1 MNEPS
6 VFNESKT
13 MDLDVVHNMDG
24 KNVTH
29 KEAHNLYGL
38 YMSKATFEGLN
49 ALCQTSVRF
58 HSLVLVMREFS
69 VIQQFGRG

>member
-13 MDLDVVHNMDG
+13 MDLDVVHNLDG

-38 YMSKATFEGLN
+38 YMSKATFEG
-49 ALCQTSVRF
+49 
-58 HSLVLVMREFS
+58 
-69 VIQQFGRG
+69 